1 LIQEVMVTTDLS
13 IAEQVAEHHGASAG
27 QLPAGIA
34 EAFAAEQRDLAAA
47 GHPSATAGPG
57 DRMPDGNLLDA
68 AGQPTSLAE
77 ALASRPGVIVFY
89 RGGWCPYCNIA
100 LRTYQAQLVPALA
113 DRNIPLVAISPQ
125 TPDGSLSTKET
136 KDLTFTVLS
145 DPGNQIAGQ
154 LGILTG
160 PSDGARA
167 AQLQLGLDLTKV
179 NADGT
184 TTLPMPAVIVVDA
197 SAVIRWIDVRRDYTT
212 RTEPDQV
219 LQAIAQTIG

>member
-1 LIQEVMVTTDLS
+1 VTADMT
-13 IAEQVAEHHGASAG
+13 IAEQVADHHGASAG
-27 QLPAGIA
+27 QLPADIA
-34 EAFAAEQRDLAAA
+34 EAFAAEQRNLAAA
-47 GHPSATAGPG
+47 GPLSAAAGPG
-57 DRMPDGNLLDA
+57 DRMPDGNLLDV

-77 ALASRPGVIVFY
+77 VLGSKLGVIVFY

-100 LRTYQAQLVPALA
+100 LRTYQARLVPALA
-113 DRNIPLVAISPQ
+113 DRGIPLVAISPQ

-136 KDLTFTVLS
+136 KELTFRVLS

-154 LGILTG
+154 LGILTA

-184 TTLPMPAVIVVDA
+184 TALPMPTVVVVDA
-197 SAVIRWIDVRRDYTT
+197 SGVIRWIDVHRDYST

-219 LQAIAQTIG
+219 LQAITRTIG